1 MICEK
6 CGTELRIGD
15 WPYCDAPGGH
25 SSVRGTFAA
34 GFDPVVIHRDAQ
46 GNIRYPAHV
55 NAPVP
60 EGYQRVELR
69 TTHEVRRFE
78 SEVNQRERAKADIS
92 LSQRES
98 AFSVAQ
104 GQRRRDLR
112 SDMAHMS
119 ALGKDFAQ
127 VAMDRSNNRRAVPRD
142 VGFHIDVFSNNS
154 SNREV
159 HRDAKTD
166 WKGKKA

>member
-1 MICEK
+1 M
-6 CGTELRIGD
+6 
-15 WPYCDAPGGH
+15 
-25 SSVRGTFAA
+25 SQ

-46 GNIRYPAHV
+46 GNIRYPAHI

-78 SEVNQRERAKADIS
+78 AEVNQRERAKADMS
-92 LSQRES
+92 LSQREA
-98 AFSVAQ
+98 AFSAAQ
-104 GQRRRDLR
+104 SQRRRELR

-119 ALGKDFAQ
+119 ALGQDFARE
-127 VAMDRSNNRRAVPRD
+127 AISRSNNRRAVPRD
-142 VGFHIDVFSNNS
+142 VGFHLDVFSNNS

-166 WKGKKA
+166 WRGRKA